1 MWRSKANEYQQ
12 INEKIMSQ
20 NGKLKIIVRE
30 KEEEFDDEIQKIK
43 RELKKAN
50 NTIVQLQQ
58 TID

>member
-50 NTIVQLQQ
+50 NTIV
-58 TID
+58 